1 MFESK
6 TYSAILSKLLAAAGS
21 YGSDDRKMDTSEGSL
36 LWNLLSIIAAY
47 AEEIYQDM
55 DTVYSNISAD
65 TQDREHLISSGAL
78 EGIPIYSATSGEFK
92 AQFNM
97 PIPIGTVFEAIDHE
111 YQYTAMSV
119 DNEEKH
125 VYNLTSL
132 YAGSEPNTYLGEI
145 EPVEWING
153 YEDGKIIECVIP
165 GEDAESTEDYRW
177 RRMVRYQERPF
188 GGNRAYYVD
197 EVTKLAG
204 VGGVKAERATA
215 DDANVYVTI
224 IGSDYNVPSAELVD
238 QVQEA
243 VDPVHTE
250 GNGIAPIGAKVVVKP
265 VEAATVDIGLSIKMK
280 SGYSYAEISKTA
292 TNRINEYL
300 SELCSDWA
308 HIDNIIVRRLEIEK
322 RIADIDS
329 VDDLN
334 SITLNNE
341 EKNLVLNAD
350 QIPVLETIT
359 ATEAQ

>member
-1 MFESK
+1 
-6 TYSAILSKLLAAAGS
+6 
-21 YGSDDRKMDTSEGSL
+21 
-36 LWNLLSIIAAY
+36 
-47 AEEIYQDM
+47 
-55 DTVYSNISAD
+55 
-65 TQDREHLISSGAL
+65 
-78 EGIPIYSATSGEFK
+78 
-92 AQFNM
+92 
-97 PIPIGTVFEAIDHE
+97 
-111 YQYTAMSV
+111 MSV

-132 YAGSEPNTYLGEI
+132 YAGSEPNSYLGEI
-145 EPVEWING
+145 EPIEWING
-153 YEDGKIIECVIP
+153 FESGKILECTTL

-188 GGNRAYYVD
+188 GGNRAYYAD

-204 VGGVKAERATA
+204 VGGTKAKRATA

-224 IGSDYNVPSAELVD
+224 IGSEYDVPSAELVD

-250 GNGIAPIGAKVVVKP
+250 GSGIAPIGAKVVVKP
-265 VEAATVDIGLSIKMK
+265 VEAVTVNIGLNIKMK

-300 SELCSDWA
+300 SELCSDWS
-308 HIDNIIVRRLEIEK
+308 HLDNIIVRRLEIEK

-334 SITLNNE
+334 SITLNNV
-341 EKNLVLNAD
+341 EKNLALDAD
-350 QIPVLETIT
+350 QIPVLGTIT
-359 ATEAQ
+359 TTEAQ